1 MNHVNKPETQA
12 SDVVQVL
19 NPVQAR
25 AKPSGIQDYLQMVP
39 AWRIEERGSLLE
51 NRVFRVRARFAQS
64 PLHPEKK
71 GEFYYLDT
79 GDWVNVIALTDDDKV
94 VCIEQFRMGS
104 AEVTLEIPGGMV
116 DAGEDAMQAGL
127 RELRE
132 ETGFAGEGAELI
144 GVVRPNPAIQNNRCS
159 TLLLTGVRQVHEQ
172 DFDSNEEIAVRL
184 IPLTEID
191 DLIRTGV
198 INHALVLDAFLHFK
212 LHSGRAKAGS

>member
-1 MNHVNKPETQA
+1 MK
-12 SDVVQVL
+12 
-19 NPVQAR
+19 
-25 AKPSGIQDYLQMVP
+25 DYLNLVP
-39 AWRIEERGSLLE
+39 PWAIEERGVLLQ
-51 NRVFRVRARFAQS
+51 NRVFKVRARHAQS
-64 PLHPEKK
+64 PTYADKQ

-116 DAGEDAMQAGL
+116 DAGEDALQAGL

-132 ETGFAGEGAELI
+132 ETGYAGQGAELI

-159 TLLLTGVRQVHEQ
+159 TLLVRSASRQHQ
-172 DFDSNEEIAVRL
+172 TQLDGNEEIALRL
-184 IPLTEID
+184 IPLSEID
-191 DLIRTGV
+191 ELIRNGT

-212 LHSGRAKAGS
+212 LRQDAQGSRA